1 MLKEIHMR
9 AGLLL
14 TLVPVFVLAG
24 CQRPHDH
31 DKTASSSFEKRL
43 RCAQF
48 AQSGKWEN
56 DTDGPFLD
64 ETYYSPTMD
73 TCVFVMKQ
81 SFPADKDGGIQNLA
95 VLVDGLSRKQIW
107 SNDPKA
113 GETEEQVAAKVDQ
126 QLTKLQVIR

>member
-1 MLKEIHMR
+1 MR

-14 TLVPVFVLAG
+14 MILIPMLAG
-24 CQRPHDH
+24 CQQSHEH
-31 DKTASSSFEKRL
+31 DKNANSTFNKRL
-43 RCAQF
+43 RCAEF

-56 DTDGPFLD
+56 DADGPFLD
-64 ETYYSPTMD
+64 QTFYSPTRD

-95 VLVDGLSRKQIW
+95 VLVDGLSRKQLW

-113 GETEEQVAAKVDQ
+113 GETEDQVSAKVDQ
-126 QLTKLQVIR
+126 ELTKLQVVR